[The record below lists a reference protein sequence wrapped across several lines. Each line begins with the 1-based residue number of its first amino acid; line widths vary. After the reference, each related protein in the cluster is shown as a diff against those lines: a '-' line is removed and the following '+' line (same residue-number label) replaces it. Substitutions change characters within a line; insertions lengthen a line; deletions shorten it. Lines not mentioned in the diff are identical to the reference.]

1 MKVKVT
7 WLPTRSC
14 TLVLG
19 IQGFLYVEMR
29 ERLVASVE
37 VPIHTD
43 ARIRELCNDLGS
55 VRTDADVE
63 RLLSE
68 LREALREHILLARNS
83 LEARMAVV
91 SAIQRYAKQKG

>member
-1 MKVKVT
+1 
-7 WLPTRSC
+7 
-14 TLVLG
+14 
-19 IQGFLYVEMR
+19 MR

-55 VRTDADVE
+55 VKTDADIE

-91 SAIQRYAKQKG
+91 SAIERYAKQKG